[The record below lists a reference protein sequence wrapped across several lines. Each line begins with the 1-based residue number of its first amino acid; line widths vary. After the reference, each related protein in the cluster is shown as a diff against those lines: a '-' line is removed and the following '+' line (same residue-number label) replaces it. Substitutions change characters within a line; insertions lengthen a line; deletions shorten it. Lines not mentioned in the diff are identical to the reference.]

1 MLQEASKNG
10 IDLSDMLPYLSV
22 YMGHESLTATSQY
35 LKMTAEVYPEI
46 LSAVEKAC
54 SFAIPEVK
62 A

>member
-1 MLQEASKNG
+1 
-10 IDLSDMLPYLSV
+10 MLPYLSV